1 MRVITFKAEEDL
13 VELLDRFAA
22 KYGLNRSEMI
32 RALIT
37 AFIENELKKEQ
48 SQYKIKV
55 EKGPRL

>member
-1 MRVITFKAEEDL
+1 MRVVTFKAEEDL

-22 KYGLNRSEMI
+22 KYQLTRSELI